1 MSGGAILIIE
11 DEPKLGQLMADF
23 LRAAGFTPHWRADGR
38 DIEALIGQL
47 APQLII
53 LDLMLPGRDGAQICQ
68 AVRLHWDTPII
79 MVTARVEEQDR
90 LLGLEIGADDY
101 ICKPF
106 SLLEMVARVKVV
118 LRRVNPDPAQEH
130 GALQLLPERY
140 QAVWHGVAVEL
151 TPLEFRLL
159 QALVAR
165 PGRVLSRD
173 ALMDHLYIDN
183 RIVEDRTI
191 DSHVKKI
198 RRKFEGIAQGA
209 EIIQSVY
216 GAGYK
221 YEGPAV
227 CS

>member
-1 MSGGAILIIE
+1 MSTVDILIVE
-11 DEPKLGQLMADF
+11 DEPKLAQLMSDF
-23 LRAAGFTPHWRADGR
+23 LLAAGYTSHRLADGLGV
-38 DIEALIGQL
+38 EAAVSQL
-47 APQLII
+47 TPQLII
-53 LDLMLPGRDGAQICQ
+53 LDLMLPGRDGRDICR
-68 AVRLHWDTPII
+68 ALRKHWDTPII
-79 MVTARVEEQDR
+79 MVTARVEEKDR

-106 SLLEMVARVKVV
+106 SLLELVARVKVI
-118 LRRVNPDPAQEH
+118 LRRVGH
-130 GALQLLPERY
+130 GPSPETGPLQMHADRF
-140 QAVWHGVAVEL
+140 QAVWHGVTVEL

-165 PGRVLSRD
+165 PGRVMSRD
-173 ALMDHLYIDN
+173 ALMDHLYTDH

-198 RRKFEGIAQGA
+198 RRKFEGIVEGV

-221 YEGPAV
+221 FMP
-227 CS
+227 